1 MNKVLLTETLIVEGV
16 AGAIEV
22 LRDLPE
28 SVLGIAIIAHPHP
41 LFGGTNTNK
50 VAYTLA
56 KTLRDLGYCAL
67 RPNFR
72 GVGASEGVHD
82 HGVGETED
90 LLALIAWA
98 KEQYGDVPIVLA
110 GFSFGAF
117 VQTRVAKRLIDAG
130 HPAKR
135 LILVGTASGFIEG
148 ARKYEAEAVTPD
160 SIVIHGS
167 RDQVVPLENVLDWAE
182 PLNVPV
188 IVVPGSDHF
197 FHARLPML
205 REIIE
210 RAWR

>member
-1 MNKVLLTETLIVEGV
+1 MNKALPTETLTIDGP

-22 LRDLPE
+22 LRDQPE
-28 SVLGIAIIAHPHP
+28 CVQGIAIVAHPHP
-41 LFGGTNTNK
+41 LFGGANTNK
-50 VAYTLA
+50 VTYTLA

-72 GVGASEGVHD
+72 GVGASAGTHD
-82 HGVGETED
+82 NGVGETED

-98 KEQYGDVPIVLA
+98 KEQYGDAPIVLA

-117 VQTRVAKRLIDAG
+117 VQARVAKRLADAG
-130 HPAKR
+130 CPAKR

-148 ARKYEAEAVTPD
+148 ARHYETEAVAADT
-160 SIVIHGS
+160 IVIHGS
-167 RDQVVPLENVLDWAE
+167 RDQVVPLANVLAWAE
-182 PLNVPV
+182 PLNLPV
-188 IVVPGSDHF
+188 VVIPGSDHF
-197 FHARLPML
+197 FHARLGLL